1 MSDST
6 DCPDAPPIEPPVVP
20 RKVDAG
26 PVTEGKRIQ
35 VLDVIRVPSVTVL
48 GPMIAGVDDAREQN
62 LLWNNAFKLFQRRLD
77 LAAAVRMAQG
87 RMWEAAG
94 EPRSASQCYE
104 DVIGRYANAGPF
116 VIGALDSL
124 EKLLHRAGRGER
136 VLMLYEQAFRS
147 IKRPQEMAGPFFR
160 QSNFYKV
167 GSSYVDRLMQ
177 AGMWQRAAAIRSLI
191 EPN

>member
-1 MSDST
+1 
-6 DCPDAPPIEPPVVP
+6 
-20 RKVDAG
+20 
-26 PVTEGKRIQ
+26 
-35 VLDVIRVPSVTVL
+35 
-48 GPMIAGVDDAREQN
+48 MIGGVDDVREQN
-62 LLWNNAFKLFQRRLD
+62 VLWNNAFKLFHGRLD

-124 EKLLHRAGRGER
+124 EKLLHRAGRGPR

-147 IKRPQEMAGPFFR
+147 IKRPQDMAGPFFR

-167 GSSYVDRLMQ
+167 GSLYVDRLMQ
-177 AGMWQRAAAIRSLI
+177 AGMWQRAAAIRPLI